1 MNELKVNPVADT
13 VINAARELQSTKP
26 EVLATDTDV
35 ARVLCG
41 LSSPAISKA
50 GLPKHDLFGCCSE
63 VAFATVLTQ
72 LDGSAG

>member
-1 MNELKVNPVADT
+1 MNKLKDSGVADT
-13 VINAARELQSTKP
+13 VINAARELQGTKP

-50 GLPKHDLFGCCSE
+50 GLTKHDLFGCCSE
-63 VAFATVLTQ
+63 IAFATVLAQ
-72 LDGSAG
+72 LERSAG